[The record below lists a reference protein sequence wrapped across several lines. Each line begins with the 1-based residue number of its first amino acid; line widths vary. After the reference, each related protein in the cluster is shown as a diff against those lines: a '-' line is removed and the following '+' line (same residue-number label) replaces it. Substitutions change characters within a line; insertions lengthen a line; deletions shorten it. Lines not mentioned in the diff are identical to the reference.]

1 MNAARSKSDRQ
12 CKASAARNEFLSF
25 ATCGS
30 VDDGKSTLIGRL
42 LFDIDALPDDQKQAV
57 VEASKGRLC
66 APEGLDLS
74 LLLDGL
80 SSEREQGITID
91 VAYRYFETPRR
102 IFRIADSPGHEQY
115 TRNMATAASTSDA
128 AVLIV
133 DARKGVLPQTR
144 RHLAILSLFGV
155 SHVLIVVNKVDLIGF
170 DEAAFR
176 EIAKNCLQ
184 AAHAAGIQEADAI
197 PASAMLGDNV
207 AKRSGRMT
215 WYIGPTV
222 LEWLETVRPETS
234 ADEQPFRM
242 PIQWVNRPDDK
253 FRGYSGFVES
263 GRVETG
269 DAVTLAPSGL
279 EARITHIVSMA
290 GEQPRASAGESVTL
304 ILDQHIDAGRGAVL
318 AGADAPLSVADQFRV
333 NIAWFSHVPMFPGRS
348 YLMRLGTAVVPVT
361 ITDIKYQLDLENQNH
376 LAAKTLAANEIA
388 VCNLA
393 AETVLACDPYS
404 QNRALGGFI
413 LIDRISSETVGAGV
427 IQYPLRRA
435 TNLGWHEFKIDR
447 EARSKLKGQKPAILW
462 LTGLSG
468 AGKST
473 IADLVERRLSAEG
486 HHTFVL
492 DGDNVRHGLN
502 KDLGFTDADRV
513 ENVRR
518 MAEVARLMAE
528 AGLIV
533 LVAVISPFRRERELA
548 RSLAAGIDFLEIFVD
563 APMSVCEKRDPKG
576 LYAKAR
582 AGVLTNFTGVDS
594 PYEAPEHA
602 DIRLRAGEMPAEDLA
617 QEVFAELSRRKLV

>member
-1 MNAARSKSDRQ
+1 MGVMVAGEKHRQGVDVSRST
-12 CKASAARNEFLSF
+12 FLSF

-42 LFDIDALPDDQKQAV
+42 LFDVDVLPEDQKQAV
-57 VEASKGRLC
+57 VEASKGRMC
-66 APEGLDLS
+66 GPEGLDFS

-80 SSEREQGITID
+80 SAEREQGITID
-91 VAYRYFETPRR
+91 VAYRFFETPKR

-115 TRNMATAASTSDA
+115 TRNMATAASTADA

-144 RHLAILSLFGV
+144 RHLGILALFRV
-155 SHVLIVVNKVDLIGF
+155 SQVLIVINKMDLLDFSDGAF
-170 DEAAFR
+170 MAVSQDCLAAAR
-176 EIAKNCLQ
+176 D
-184 AAHAAGIQEADAI
+184 AGIKHAVSI

-207 AKRSGRMT
+207 AKKSARMP
-215 WYIGPTV
+215 WHRGPTM
-222 LEWLETVRPETS
+222 LGWLESVS
-234 ADEQPFRM
+234 AEVSDKARPFRM
-242 PIQWVNRPDDK
+242 PIQWVNRPNDE
-253 FRGYSGFVES
+253 FRGYSGLIES
-263 GRVETG
+263 GKIKVG
-269 DAVTLAPSGL
+269 DGVQVAPSGL
-279 EARITHIVSMA
+279 TASVSRIVTMDDEP
-290 GEQPRASAGESVTL
+290 GEASAGDSVT
-304 ILDQHIDAGRGAVL
+304 ILLDRHIDAGRGSVIT
-318 AGADAPLSVADQFRV
+318 DARSATVADQFRV
-333 NIAWFSHVPMFPGRS
+333 HIAWFSDVPLFPGRS
-348 YLMRLGTAVVPVT
+348 YLMKVGTTTVPVT
-361 ITDIKYQLDLENQNH
+361 ITDIKYRLDLEAQNH
-376 LAAKTLAANEIA
+376 IAAKTLAVNEIG

-393 AETVLACDPYS
+393 ADTPVACDAYS
-404 QNRALGGFI
+404 QDRALGGFI
-413 LIDRISSETVGAGV
+413 LIDRISADTVGAGV
-427 IQYPLRRA
+427 IEYPLRRA
-435 TNLGWHEFKIDR
+435 TNVGWHEFKINR
-447 EARSKLKGQKPAILW
+447 EARARLKGQTPVILW

-468 AGKST
+468 SGKST

-548 RSLAAGIDFLEIFVD
+548 RRLAGDIDFLEIFVD
-563 APMSVCEKRDPKG
+563 APITVCERRDPKG

-582 AGVLTNFTGVDS
+582 AGVLKNFTGVDS
-594 PYEAPEHA
+594 PYEFPQHA
-602 DIRLRAGEMPAEDLA
+602 DLNLRAGEVPAEDLA
-617 QEVFAELSRRKLV
+617 QEVFAELNRRKLI